1 MTKSTDILSKFGSL
15 LQEADAPVQVD
26 VPFEVRDNITHKL
39 TFHKG
44 RAKNFRSIGNE
55 FMEIDYQR
63 NQTTLVTSDD
73 NGAGKSTMLVWLL
86 FFVLYNDTYSKKEK
100 KAGLVNSQN
109 RKDCVGEVEFS
120 TRGSEW
126 LVRRGIKPD
135 FVEVHQKVDGKWL
148 QVTNDAAKADMNK
161 YIVNLVGVDQK
172 MFENSLV
179 LGKEKFIPFTEMYTA
194 DRRVMVETIWDL
206 GFFSLMNEEVK
217 KSIKTAN
224 TDLDAISNDCAL
236 LIVEDTNKKTQLQQV
251 IHSNNLI
258 QQQSAD
264 ILVQQQQ
271 ALADLDTDLANNE
284 GELRQY
290 RETEATTTKEIGEV
304 EERLNSESL
313 VEIEAVKLEYDGKI
327 KVVQDEANDKA
338 EDYQRIE
345 VSSAENDLRVLRENA
360 FKVGEDKAL
369 LVNERNSNIE
379 ALNAAIQ
386 RRQQGE
392 NFRIKFQTEME
403 GHQNAIQRFHDMG
416 TCPTCTQLVSD
427 DTKARIEGEYNP
439 QIEDL
444 RVKMEQLDKVTADIT
459 ALIDGH
465 NAKDTK
471 LAGEIAAF
479 DAQLDT
485 MRKEADE
492 IVDNIK
498 QLNRDIQGFHDMA
511 KVECNSLSRECQQK
525 ILDIRKALNTRFED
539 ITASLQQTR
548 EQASKSASAVGDKI
562 ADLKVR
568 RAPLV
573 ASIADLERK
582 LSVQP
587 TPTAPL
593 EEEIA
598 GIEAEL
604 TQLYER
610 RADADEHLQDLQHLL
625 YMLKDDQTKARIIA
639 LYLPFLNSKI
649 NEYLEALNMFLD
661 ISVDD
666 TFEITM
672 SAAGRKG
679 QSIFSLSTGQ
689 RSRLNLA
696 VTLALRDVANL
707 KASVQCNL
715 FVLDEILENMSERGV
730 QESVEMLKHKFGGN
744 NMFVISQREQE
755 FQEYFPHNIRY
766 GLRNGMTEII
776 KKD

>member
-1 MTKSTDILSKFGSL
+1 MTQSTDILSKFGAL

-44 RAKNFRSIGNE
+44 RAKNFRSIGNQ

-63 NQTTLVTSDD
+63 NPATLVTSDD

-100 KAGLVNSQN
+100 KAGLVNSQS
-109 RKDCVGEVEFS
+109 RKECVGEVEFS
-120 TRGSEW
+120 CRGSEW
-126 LVRRGIKPD
+126 KVRRGIKPD
-135 FVEVHQKVDGKWL
+135 FVEVYQMVDGKWM
-148 QVTNDAAKADMNK
+148 QIDNEAAKADMNK
-161 YIVNLVGVDQK
+161 YIVNLIGVDQK

-194 DRRVMVETIWDL
+194 DRRAMVETIWDL
-206 GFFSLMNEEVK
+206 GFFSLMNEDVK
-217 KSIKTAN
+217 ASIKKAN
-224 TDLDAISNDCAL
+224 ATLETISNECAL
-236 LIVEDTNKKTQLQQV
+236 KVVDHTNKKTQLAQV
-251 IHSNNLI
+251 VQSNSLI

-264 ILVQQQQ
+264 ILVQQQEALAALDADIATQNEELTRLRDEEYEAAQEMKAVEGRLHDESIVEMGEVKKEFEAKIKTLRDEAQVKADDYEMIEVAAAERDLQ
-271 ALADLDTDLANNE
+271 ALRDRAFTL
-284 GELRQY
+284 
-290 RETEATTTKEIGEV
+290 TESKNT
-304 EERLNSESL
+304 L
-313 VEIEAVKLEYDGKI
+313 VT
-327 KVVQDEANDKA
+327 
-338 EDYQRIE
+338 
-345 VSSAENDLRVLRENA
+345 
-360 FKVGEDKAL
+360 
-369 LVNERNSNIE
+369 ERNANLDN
-379 ALNAAIQ
+379 LNAAIQ

-392 NFRIKFQTEME
+392 NFRIRFQTEME
-403 GHQNAIQRFHDMG
+403 GHQTAFKRFHDMG

-439 QIEDL
+439 QIEQLQEKLDQL
-444 RVKMEQLDKVTADIT
+444 EKVTSEVSTLINDHKAQDDKLAADIAVIDGQLD
-459 ALIDGH
+459 
-465 NAKDTK
+465 
-471 LAGEIAAF
+471 E
-479 DAQLDT
+479 
-485 MRKEADE
+485 MRKEEDD
-492 IVDNIK
+492 IVKAIR
-498 QLNRDIQGFHDMA
+498 QLRRDIQGFQDVA
-511 KVECNSLSRECQQK
+511 EVQCSSLNRQCQEK

-539 ITASLQQTR
+539 ITASLQKTR
-548 EQASKSASAVGDKI
+548 EQASRGIVSVNDKI
-562 ADLKVR
+562 AELKAR

-582 LSVQP
+582 LAVQP
-587 TPTAPL
+587 TPTTDL
-593 EEEIA
+593 ENAISSLE
-598 GIEAEL
+598 GEL
-604 TQLYER
+604 EDLYQR
-610 RADADEHLQDLQHLL
+610 REDADEELQDLQHLL
-625 YMLKDDQTKARIIA
+625 FFLKDDQTKARIIA

-649 NEYLEALNMFLD
+649 NEYLEALNLFLD
-661 ISVDD
+661 IVVDD

-744 NMFVISQREQE
+744 NLFVISQREQE

-766 GLRNGMTEII
+766 GLRNGLTEII

>member
-1 MTKSTDILSKFGSL
+1 MTQSTDILSKFGSL
-15 LQEADAPVQVD
+15 LKEADAPVQVD
-26 VPFEVRDNITHKL
+26 VPFDVRDNITHKL

-44 RAKNFRSIGNE
+44 RAKNFRSIGNQ

-63 NQTTLVTSDD
+63 NSSTLVTSDD

-100 KAGLVNSQN
+100 KAGLVNSQS
-109 RKDCVGEVEFS
+109 RKECVGEVEFS
-120 TRGSEW
+120 CRGSEW
-126 LVRRGIKPD
+126 KVRRGIKPD
-135 FVEVHQKVDGKWL
+135 FVEVHQMVDGKWM
-148 QVTNDAAKADMNK
+148 QIDNDAAKADTNK
-161 YIVNLVGVDQK
+161 YIVNLIGVDQK

-194 DRRVMVETIWDL
+194 DRRAMVETIWDL
-206 GFFSLMNEEVK
+206 GFFSLMNDDVK
-217 KSIKTAN
+217 AAIKKAN
-224 TDLDAISNDCAL
+224 TTLESISNDCAL
-236 LIVEDTNKKTQLQQV
+236 KVVDHTNKKTQLGQILQ
-251 IHSNNLI
+251 SNALI

-264 ILVQQQQ
+264 ILVQQQE
-271 ALADLDTDLANNE
+271 ALTSLDADIAAQIEERVRLTAEEANAAQE
-284 GELRQY
+284 M
-290 RETEATTTKEIGEV
+290 GEV
-304 EERLNSESL
+304 ESRLNDESIAEMGE
-313 VEIEAVKLEYDGKI
+313 VKKEFEAKIKAVK
-327 KVVQDEANDKA
+327 DEAQAKA
-338 EDYQRIE
+338 DDYELIE
-345 VSSAENDLRVLRENA
+345 VTAAERDLQVLRDRA
-360 FKVGEDKAL
+360 FPLAESKNT
-369 LVNERNSNIE
+369 LVTERNNNLES
-379 ALNAAIQ
+379 LNAAIQ

-403 GHQNAIQRFHDMG
+403 GHQTAIQRFRDMG

-439 QIEDL
+439 QIEQL
-444 RVKMEQLDKVTADIT
+444 QEKMDQLDRVTADIT
-459 ALIDGH
+459 SLINDH
-465 NAKDTK
+465 KAQDDK
-471 LAGEIAAF
+471 LAADIAAI
-479 DAQLDT
+479 DRQMDE
-485 MRKEADE
+485 MRKDADD
-492 IVDNIK
+492 IVDAIK
-498 QLNRDIQGFHDMA
+498 QLRRDIQGFHDMA
-511 KVECNSLSRECQQK
+511 EVEGSSLNRQCQDK

-539 ITASLQQTR
+539 ITASLQKTR
-548 EQASKSASAVGDKI
+548 EQASRGIVAVNDKI
-562 ADLKVR
+562 TELNAR

-582 LSVQP
+582 LAVQP
-587 TPTAPL
+587 TPTADL
-593 EEEIA
+593 EQAISI
-598 GIEAEL
+598 IESEL
-604 TQLYER
+604 EALYEGR
-610 RADADEHLQDLQHLL
+610 EEADEELQDLQHLL
-625 YMLKDDQTKARIIA
+625 FFLKDDQTKARIIA

-661 ISVDD
+661 IVVDD

-744 NMFVISQREQE
+744 NLFIISQREQE

-766 GLRNGMTEII
+766 GLRNGLTEVI